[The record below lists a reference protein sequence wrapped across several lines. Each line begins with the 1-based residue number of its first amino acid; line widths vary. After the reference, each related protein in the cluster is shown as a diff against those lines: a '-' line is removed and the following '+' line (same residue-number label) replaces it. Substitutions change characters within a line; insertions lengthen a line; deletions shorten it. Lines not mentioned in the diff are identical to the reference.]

1 MSKLSVKT
9 LEKVIN
15 EYNKYRSPEV
25 TTKLISLNQ
34 KSLKMRFSGPFY
46 HTCGFYDYFDD
57 FKILLE
63 EQGLETEILGIKEKD
78 DGAIV
83 IFAIKQ

>member
-34 KSLKMRFSGPFY
+34 KFLKIRFSGPFCLI
-46 HTCGFYDYFDD
+46 CGFYDYFDD

-63 EQGLETEILGIKEKD
+63 EQGLETEILEIKEKD